1 MTIINDYFE
10 YTKEHTA
17 CYGDKTLVL
26 IQVGSFFECY
36 ALENE
41 DGTYYGSCIKEF
53 ANINDMIIAKK
64 NICVG
69 NKNVVMAGFGIHVL
83 DKYIKKMLEHNYTV
97 PVYV

>member
-41 DGTYYGSCIKEF
+41 DGTYYSSCIKEF
-53 ANINDMIIAKK
+53 SNINDMIIAKK
-64 NICVG
+64 NVCVET
-69 NKNVVMAGFGIHVL
+69 
-83 DKYIKKMLEHNYTV
+83 KM
-97 PVYV
+97 